1 MTLGLFFYKEKK
13 MEKEKAGKSKTSIT
27 AWKLMDYVEEQLEL
41 NHFSPDD
48 MDKMLNGL
56 WAERTTCTVRE
67 HLTFDDVRGSRIIH
81 YGVAD
86 AFYELFKIMQEN
98 DLTIN
103 DLECYPNCWELPYP
117 DPIIHFTAK
126 TKEHEYKYYPVMLF
140 DQFDSEKDEY
150 VHIKDRITDL
160 KTAFYDSNPNP
171 EENG

>member
-1 MTLGLFFYKEKK
+1 
-13 MEKEKAGKSKTSIT
+13 MEKEKEGNPKTSIT

-81 YGVAD
+81 YGVVD
-86 AFYELFKIMQEN
+86 AFYELFKLMLEN
-98 DLTIN
+98 DLTIK
-103 DLECYPNCWELPYP
+103 DLECYPYCYESSYP
-117 DPIIHFTAK
+117 NPIIDFTVK
-126 TKEHEYKYYPVMLF
+126 TKEHEYKYYPVLLY
-140 DQFDSEKDEY
+140 DQHDSDKDDY
-150 VHIKDRITDL
+150 MHIKNE
-160 KTAFYDSNPNP
+160 TARLRAVYCDSNHKP

>member
-1 MTLGLFFYKEKK
+1 
-13 MEKEKAGKSKTSIT
+13 MEKEKVGNPKTSIT

-56 WAERTTCTVRE
+56 WAERTTCTVRQ

-98 DLTIN
+98 NLTIN
-103 DLECYPNCWELPYP
+103 DLECYPNCYASAYP
-117 DPIIHFTAK
+117 NPIIDFTVH
-126 TKEHEYKYYPVMLF
+126 TSEHEYKYYPVMLY
-140 DQFDSEKDEY
+140 DQRDSEKDDY
-150 VHIKDRITDL
+150 MHIKN
-160 KTAFYDSNPNP
+160 KTARLRAVYCDSNCNP
-171 EENG
+171 EEKC